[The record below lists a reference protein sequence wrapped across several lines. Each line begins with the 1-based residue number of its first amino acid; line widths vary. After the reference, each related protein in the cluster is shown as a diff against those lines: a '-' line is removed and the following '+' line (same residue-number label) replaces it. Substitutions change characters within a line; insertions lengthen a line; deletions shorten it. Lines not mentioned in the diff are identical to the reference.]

1 MKKIRISVVNYLNSK
16 PFIYGLENSDIK
28 NDIDLQLD
36 IPSVCAE
43 KLEED
48 QVDIGLVPV
57 AILPELE
64 AYHIV
69 SDYCIGADGEV
80 GSVLLLSEVPLNE
93 IKTILLDYQSRT
105 SVLLAQ
111 ILAEKFW
118 KIKPQWT
125 EAKVNFEILIHET
138 TAGVVIGDRTFSL
151 KNKFRYVYDLS
162 AEWKKFT
169 QLPFVFACWVSNK
182 RLDGAFIKKFNRALR
197 FGLMNV
203 EEVISQQQ
211 NEIRADFDVK
221 DYLEHKISYAF
232 DDRKKFALELFLK
245 YQSEIMESDL
255 LKIV

>member
-16 PFIYGLENSDIK
+16 PFIFGLENSEFR
-28 NDIDLQLD
+28 NNIDLQLD

-43 KLEED
+43 KLED
-48 QVDIGLVPV
+48 DRVDIGLVPV

-64 AYHIV
+64 EYHII
-69 SDYCIGADGEV
+69 SDYCIGSDGAV

-93 IKTILLDYQSRT
+93 IKTVLLDYQSKT

-118 KIKPQWT
+118 KIRPQWT
-125 EAKVNFEILIHET
+125 DGEEHFEDLIQGT
-138 TAGVVIGDRTFSL
+138 TAGIVIGDRTFSL
-151 KNKFRYVYDLS
+151 KNKFNHVYDLS

-182 RLDGAFIKKFNRALR
+182 ELDRSFVIQFNNALR
-197 FGLMNV
+197 FGLMNI
-203 EEVISQQQ
+203 EEVISRYKK
-211 NEIRADFDVK
+211 ESGTELDVK

-245 YQSEIMESDL
+245 YESEIMESDL
-255 LKIV
+255 LKIL